1 MSSFKLQLCCDLS
14 PLMLLPW
21 LQKSHNET
29 VSKLSFVLALV
40 ECIIDLA
47 QSRSSP
53 LSESVT
59 EKVLSSSPGG
69 GTAAMDHISFMSEG
83 DRCIEQLVL
92 YVRALQLL
100 SSSIQLAKEEVSA
113 GRLHPS
119 NNVRACESFTHVLWL
134 YLARSP
140 CSLGVVATCSNF
152 VRLPLPAPHNSVSF
166 GTLSF
171 HVCWFHSFLFVL
183 LYPLK
188 QFMSLCW
195 FHSSYSTQHSNAF
208 QCFIMSTAMKT
219 CGSKADLILSSQIL

>member
-1 MSSFKLQLCCDLS
+1 
-14 PLMLLPW
+14 MLLPW

-69 GTAAMDHISFMSEG
+69 GTATMDHISFMSEG

-119 NNVRACESFTHVLWL
+119 NNVRACEWFICVLWL

-140 CSLGVVATCSNF
+140 CSGGVIATCSDL
-152 VRLPLPAPHNSVSF
+152 VHLPLSAPSTLCHSLLCLSVSAGF
-166 GTLSF
+166 TLPVRPNIST
-171 HVCWFHSFLFVL
+171 FLF
-183 LYPLK
+183 YYINCNENTW
-188 QFMSLCW
+188 Q
-195 FHSSYSTQHSNAF
+195 
-208 QCFIMSTAMKT
+208 
-219 CGSKADLILSSQIL
+219 

>member
-1 MSSFKLQLCCDLS
+1 MLS
-14 PLMLLPW
+14 CVPQSAVTPVYAYISTTLYLPHS
-21 LQKSHNET
+21 LPSQQKSHNET

-69 GTAAMDHISFMSEG
+69 GAAALDHISFMSEG

-100 SSSIQLAKEEVSA
+100 SSSIQLAKDEVSA

-119 NNVRACESFTHVLWL
+119 NNVRARELADRFICLLSGWQFSSVLWKCNTP
-134 YLARSP
+134 YLQFIWF
-140 CSLGVVATCSNF
+140 SL
-152 VRLPLPAPHNSVSF
+152 H
-166 GTLSF
+166 
-171 HVCWFHSFLFVL
+171 
-183 LYPLK
+183 
-188 QFMSLCW
+188 
-195 FHSSYSTQHSNAF
+195 
-208 QCFIMSTAMKT
+208 I
-219 CGSKADLILSSQIL
+219 GSRV

>member
-1 MSSFKLQLCCDLS
+1 
-14 PLMLLPW
+14 MLLSW

-69 GTAAMDHISFMSEG
+69 GTATMDHISFMSEG

-119 NNVRACESFTHVLWL
+119 NNVRARESFT
-134 YLARSP
+134 
-140 CSLGVVATCSNF
+140 
-152 VRLPLPAPHNSVSF
+152 RLL
-166 GTLSF
+166 
-171 HVCWFHSFLFVL
+171 
-183 LYPLK
+183 
-188 QFMSLCW
+188 
-195 FHSSYSTQHSNAF
+195 
-208 QCFIMSTAMKT
+208 
-219 CGSKADLILSSQIL
+219 

>member
-1 MSSFKLQLCCDLS
+1 MSLRYV
-14 PLMLLPW
+14 PA

-69 GTAAMDHISFMSEG
+69 GTATLEHISFMSEG

-119 NNVRACESFTHVLWL
+119 NNVRACELSAKFIHLLVC
-134 YLARSP
+134 P
-140 CSLGVVATCSNF
+140 F
-152 VRLPLPAPHNSVSF
+152 VICFFNY
-166 GTLSF
+166 GTF
-171 HVCWFHSFLFVL
+171 
-183 LYPLK
+183 
-188 QFMSLCW
+188 
-195 FHSSYSTQHSNAF
+195 
-208 QCFIMSTAMKT
+208 
-219 CGSKADLILSSQIL
+219 